1 MYMSVYVCMCMCMCV
16 WGRRPWEM
24 INERKKKEK
33 RREIKLEEK
42 SKLFIQTDRQTDK
55 RDNVM

>member
-1 MYMSVYVCMCMCMCV
+1 MCVSVYAHVCV
-16 WGRRPWEM
+16 RV
-24 INERKKKEK
+24 RKTFMRKEKRAKKEK